1 MSEGYQ
7 PQTPQSGTGTPGQA
21 TSAPQPAQPAPG
33 HPAPQPQSA
42 PAPTPQPTPQPA
54 PGQPTS
60 QPQPAPAPQIPVIE
74 SASATTSPDNHSGP
88 GAYVILAIGLALIIA
103 SSLVLANTFGEVLS
117 EVADIVAE
125 EYPDEEWDFDDL
137 DRHFDDDTHG
147 TDADLTTDNIFET
160 RISCAD
166 ESVNSYVYA
175 SDYNGSQQA
184 VSEFVSALTKADGD
198 STNLL
203 STHLR
208 AAMGATDA
216 TTRTEELDAAA
227 QVVADAQTSIQAI
240 ELPGT
245 DRVSGLKADSVIDAL
260 GDAKEDCAERW
271 SAIAKLVDIL
281 RSPDGHTTD
290 ELAELDEEASNI
302 VDIAI
307 RLTTALTDSASYK

>member
-7 PQTPQSGTGTPGQA
+7 PQTPQGGNGAPGQP
-21 TSAPQPAQPAPG
+21 T
-33 HPAPQPQSA
+33 PAPQPQ
-42 PAPTPQPTPQPA
+42 PAPVPTPQPTPHPQSAAQPQPQPTPQPA
-54 PGQPTS
+54 P
-60 QPQPAPAPQIPVIE
+60 APQVPVIE

-88 GAYVILAIGLALIIA
+88 GAYVILVIGLVLIIA

-125 EYPDEEWDFDDL
+125 EYPDEEWDFDEL
-137 DRHFDDDTHG
+137 DHFFDDDTRS

-160 RISCAD
+160 RIGCAD

-175 SDYNGSQQA
+175 SDYDGSQQA

-203 STHLR
+203 SMHLR

-216 TTRTEELDAAA
+216 ATRTEELDAAA
-227 QVVADAQTSIQAI
+227 QVVADAQASIQAI

-245 DRVSGLKADSVIDAL
+245 DRVSGVKADSIIDVL

-271 SAIAKLVDIL
+271 SAIANLVDIL
-281 RSPDGHTTD
+281 RSPDGHTAD
-290 ELAELDEEASNI
+290 ELAELDEKASNI

>member
-7 PQTPQSGTGTPGQA
+7 PQTPQGGNGAPGQ
-21 TSAPQPAQPAPG
+21 PA
-33 HPAPQPQSA
+33 PAPQPQ
-42 PAPTPQPTPQPA
+42 PAAQPQPTPQPA
-54 PGQPTS
+54 P
-60 QPQPAPAPQIPVIE
+60 APQVPVIE

-88 GAYVILAIGLALIIA
+88 GVYVILAIGLALIVTA
-103 SSLVLANTFGEVLS
+103 SLVLANTFGEVLS

-125 EYPDEEWDFDDL
+125 EYPDEEWDFDEL
-137 DRHFDDDTHG
+137 DHYFDDDTRS
-147 TDADLTTDNIFET
+147 TDDDLTADNIFET
-160 RISCAD
+160 RIGCAD

-175 SDYNGSQQA
+175 SDYDGSQQA
-184 VSEFVSALTKADGD
+184 VSEFVSALAKADGD

-203 STHLR
+203 SMHLR
-208 AAMGATDA
+208 AAMGTTDA
-216 TTRTEELDAAA
+216 TTRTEELDTAA
-227 QVVADAQTSIQAI
+227 QVVADAQASIQAI
-240 ELPGT
+240 GLPGT
-245 DRVSGLKADSVIDAL
+245 DRVSGVKADSIIDAL

-307 RLTTALTDSASYK
+307 RLTSALTDSASYK

>member
-7 PQTPQSGTGTPGQA
+7 PQTPQGGNGAPGQPA
-21 TSAPQPAQPAPG
+21 PAPQPAQPT
-33 HPAPQPQSA
+33 
-42 PAPTPQPTPQPA
+42 PTPQPTPQP
-54 PGQPTS
+54 QPV
-60 QPQPAPAPQIPVIE
+60 PAPQVPVIE

-88 GAYVILAIGLALIIA
+88 GVYVILAIGLALIIA
-103 SSLVLANTFGEVLS
+103 ASLVLANTFGEVLS

-125 EYPDEEWDFDDL
+125 EYPDEEWDFDEL
-137 DRHFDDDTHG
+137 DHYFDDDTRS
-147 TDADLTTDNIFET
+147 TDDDLTTDNIFET
-160 RISCAD
+160 RIGCAD

-175 SDYNGSQQA
+175 SDYDGSQQA
-184 VSEFVSALTKADGD
+184 VSEFVSALAKADGD

-203 STHLR
+203 SMHLR
-208 AAMGATDA
+208 AAMGTTDA

-227 QVVADAQTSIQAI
+227 QVVADAQASIQAI
-240 ELPGT
+240 EVPGT
-245 DRVSGLKADSVIDAL
+245 DRVSGVKADSVIDAL
-260 GDAKEDCAERW
+260 GDAKEDCVERW

-307 RLTTALTDSASYK
+307 RLTSALTDSSSYK

>member
-7 PQTPQSGTGTPGQA
+7 PQTPQGGNGAPGQPA
-21 TSAPQPAQPAPG
+21 PAPQPAQP
-33 HPAPQPQSA
+33 
-42 PAPTPQPTPQPA
+42 TPTPQPA
-54 PGQPTS
+54 P
-60 QPQPAPAPQIPVIE
+60 QPQPAPTPQVPVIE

-88 GAYVILAIGLALIIA
+88 GVYVILAIGLALIIA

-125 EYPDEEWDFDDL
+125 EYPDEEWDFDEL
-137 DRHFDDDTHG
+137 DHYFDDDTHS
-147 TDADLTTDNIFET
+147 TDVDLTADNIFET
-160 RISCAD
+160 RIGCAD

-175 SDYNGSQQA
+175 SDYDGSQQI

-203 STHLR
+203 SMHLR

-227 QVVADAQTSIQAI
+227 QVAADAQASIQAI
-240 ELPGT
+240 EVPGT
-245 DRVSGLKADSVIDAL
+245 DRVSGLKADSVVDAL

>member
-7 PQTPQSGTGTPGQA
+7 PQTPQGGTGAPGQPTA
-21 TSAPQPAQPAPG
+21 APQPAQPAPG
-33 HPAPQPQSA
+33 QPTPA
-42 PAPTPQPTPQPA
+42 PAPTPQPTPQP
-54 PGQPTS
+54 QPST
-60 QPQPAPAPQIPVIE
+60 APQVPVIE

-88 GAYVILAIGLALIIA
+88 GVYVILAIGLALIIA

-125 EYPDEEWDFDDL
+125 EYPDEEWDFDEL
-137 DRHFDDDTHG
+137 DHYFDDDTRS
-147 TDADLTTDNIFET
+147 TDADLTADNVFET
-160 RISCAD
+160 RIGCAD

-175 SDYNGSQQA
+175 SDYDGSQQA
-184 VSEFVSALTKADGD
+184 VSEFVSALAKADGD

-203 STHLR
+203 SMHLR
-208 AAMGATDA
+208 AAMGTTDA

-227 QVVADAQTSIQAI
+227 QVAADAQASIQAI
-240 ELPGT
+240 EVPGT
-245 DRVSGLKADSVIDAL
+245 DRVSGVKADSVIDAL
-260 GDAKEDCAERW
+260 GDAKEDCVERW

-290 ELAELDEEASNI
+290 ELAELDEEASDI

>member
-7 PQTPQSGTGTPGQA
+7 PQTPQGGNGAPGQP
-21 TSAPQPAQPAPG
+21 APQPAPQSQPAP
-33 HPAPQPQSA
+33 
-42 PAPTPQPTPQPA
+42 TPTPQPA
-54 PGQPTS
+54 PQ
-60 QPQPAPAPQIPVIE
+60 APIIE

-88 GAYVILAIGLALIIA
+88 GVYVVLAIGLALIIA
-103 SSLVLANTFGEVLS
+103 SSLVLANTFGEVLT

-125 EYPDEEWDFDDL
+125 EYPDEEWDFDEL
-137 DRHFDDDTHG
+137 DHYFDDDTHS
-147 TDADLTTDNIFET
+147 TDVDLTPDNIFDT
-160 RISCAD
+160 RIACAD

-175 SDYNGSQQA
+175 SDYDGSQQA
-184 VSEFVSALTKADGD
+184 VSEFVFALTKTDGD
-198 STNLL
+198 NTNLL
-203 STHLR
+203 SMHLR
-208 AAMGATDA
+208 AATSATDA
-216 TTRTEELDAAA
+216 ATRAEELDAAA
-227 QVVADAQTSIQAI
+227 QVVVNAQTSIQAI
-240 ELPGT
+240 EVPGT

>member
-7 PQTPQSGTGTPGQA
+7 PQTPQGGTGAPGQPTA
-21 TSAPQPAQPAPG
+21 APQPAQPAPG
-33 HPAPQPQSA
+33 QPTPA
-42 PAPTPQPTPQPA
+42 PAPTPQPTPQP
-54 PGQPTS
+54 QPST
-60 QPQPAPAPQIPVIE
+60 APQVPVIE

-88 GAYVILAIGLALIIA
+88 DAYVILAIGLTLIVTA
-103 SSLVLANTFGEVLS
+103 SLVLANTFGEVLS

-137 DRHFDDDTHG
+137 DHYFDDDTRS
-147 TDADLTTDNIFET
+147 TDDDLTADNIFET
-160 RISCAD
+160 RIGCAD

-175 SDYNGSQQA
+175 SDYDGSQQA
-184 VSEFVSALTKADGD
+184 VSEFVSALAKADGD

-203 STHLR
+203 SMHLR

-216 TTRTEELDAAA
+216 ATRAEELDAAA
-227 QVVADAQTSIQAI
+227 QVVADAQASIQAI
-240 ELPGT
+240 ELLGT
-245 DRVSGLKADSVIDAL
+245 DRVSGVKADSIIDAL

-271 SAIAKLVDIL
+271 GAIAKLVDIL
-281 RSPDGHTTD
+281 KSPDGHTAD

>member
-7 PQTPQSGTGTPGQA
+7 PQTPQGGNGAPGQPA
-21 TSAPQPAQPAPG
+21 PAPQSTPAPQPAQPT
-33 HPAPQPQSA
+33 
-42 PAPTPQPTPQPA
+42 PTPQPTPQP
-54 PGQPTS
+54 
-60 QPQPAPAPQIPVIE
+60 QPAPAPQVPVIE

-88 GAYVILAIGLALIIA
+88 GVYVILAIGLALIVAA
-103 SSLVLANTFGEVLS
+103 SFVLANTFGEVLS

-125 EYPDEEWDFDDL
+125 EYPDEEWDFDEL
-137 DRHFDDDTHG
+137 DHYFDDDTRS
-147 TDADLTTDNIFET
+147 TDADLTADNVFET
-160 RISCAD
+160 RIGCAD

-175 SDYNGSQQA
+175 SDYDGSQQA
-184 VSEFVSALTKADGD
+184 VSEFVSALAKADGD

-203 STHLR
+203 SMHLR

-216 TTRTEELDAAA
+216 ATRAEELDAAA
-227 QVVADAQTSIQAI
+227 QVVADAQASIQAI
-240 ELPGT
+240 EVPGT
-245 DRVSGLKADSVIDAL
+245 DRVSGVKADSIIDAL

-271 SAIAKLVDIL
+271 GAIAKLVDIL

-307 RLTTALTDSASYK
+307 RLTTALTDSTSYK

>member
-7 PQTPQSGTGTPGQA
+7 PQTPQGGTGAPGHPTPGPQP
-21 TSAPQPAQPAPG
+21 TPAPQPAQPT
-33 HPAPQPQSA
+33 
-42 PAPTPQPTPQPA
+42 PTPQPTPQP
-54 PGQPTS
+54 QPS
-60 QPQPAPAPQIPVIE
+60 PAPQVPVIE

-88 GAYVILAIGLALIIA
+88 GVYVILAIGLALIIA

-137 DRHFDDDTHG
+137 DHYFDDDTRS
-147 TDADLTTDNIFET
+147 TNVDLTADNIFET
-160 RISCAD
+160 RIGCAD

-175 SDYNGSQQA
+175 SDYDGSQQA

-203 STHLR
+203 SMHLR

-216 TTRTEELDAAA
+216 ATRTEELDAAA

-240 ELPGT
+240 EVPGT
-245 DRVSGLKADSVIDAL
+245 DRVSGVKADSVIDAL
-260 GDAKEDCAERW
+260 GDAKEDCIERW

-290 ELAELDEEASNI
+290 ELAELDEEASDI

>member
-7 PQTPQSGTGTPGQA
+7 PQTPQGGNGAPGQP
-21 TSAPQPAQPAPG
+21 T
-33 HPAPQPQSA
+33 PAPQPQPA
-42 PAPTPQPTPQPA
+42 PVPTPQPTPHPQSAAQPQ
-54 PGQPTS
+54 PQPT
-60 QPQPAPAPQIPVIE
+60 PRPAPAPQVPVIE

-137 DRHFDDDTHG
+137 DHYFDDTHS
-147 TDADLTTDNIFET
+147 TDADLTADNIFET
-160 RISCAD
+160 RIGCAD

-175 SDYNGSQQA
+175 SDYDGSQQA

-203 STHLR
+203 SMHLR

-216 TTRTEELDAAA
+216 ATRTEELDAAA
-227 QVVADAQTSIQAI
+227 QVVADAQASIQAI
-240 ELPGT
+240 EVPST
-245 DRVSGLKADSVIDAL
+245 DRVCGVKAGSIIDAL
-260 GDAKEDCAERW
+260 GDAKEDCTERW

-281 RSPDGHTTD
+281 RSPDGHTAD

>member
-7 PQTPQSGTGTPGQA
+7 PQTPQGGNGAPGQPA
-21 TSAPQPAQPAPG
+21 SGQPAPAPQPAQPASGQPA
-33 HPAPQPQSA
+33 PAPQPAQ
-42 PAPTPQPTPQPA
+42 PTPTPQPTPQP
-54 PGQPTS
+54 QPVL
-60 QPQPAPAPQIPVIE
+60 APQVPVIE

-88 GAYVILAIGLALIIA
+88 GVYVILAIGLALIVTA
-103 SSLVLANTFGEVLS
+103 SLVLANTFGEVLS

-125 EYPDEEWDFDDL
+125 EYPDEEWDFDEL
-137 DRHFDDDTHG
+137 DHYFDDDTRS
-147 TDADLTTDNIFET
+147 TDADLTADNVFET
-160 RISCAD
+160 RIGCAD

-175 SDYNGSQQA
+175 SDYDGSQQA
-184 VSEFVSALTKADGD
+184 VSEFVSALAKADGD

-203 STHLR
+203 SMHLR

-216 TTRTEELDAAA
+216 ATRTEELDAAA
-227 QVVADAQTSIQAI
+227 QVVADAQASIQAI

-245 DRVSGLKADSVIDAL
+245 DRVSGVKADSIIDAL

-271 SAIAKLVDIL
+271 GAIAKLVDIL

-290 ELAELDEEASNI
+290 ELTELDEEASNI

-307 RLTTALTDSASYK
+307 RLTSALTDSSSYK

>member
-7 PQTPQSGTGTPGQA
+7 PQTPQGGNGTPGQ
-21 TSAPQPAQPAPG
+21 
-33 HPAPQPQSA
+33 
-42 PAPTPQPTPQPA
+42 PTP
-54 PGQPTS
+54 
-60 QPQPAPAPQIPVIE
+60 QPQPAPAPQPQPAAQPQPQPTPQPQPQPAPAPQVPVIE

-125 EYPDEEWDFDDL
+125 EYPDEEWDL
-137 DRHFDDDTHG
+137 DELDHYFDDDTHS
-147 TDADLTTDNIFET
+147 TDADLTADNIFET
-160 RISCAD
+160 RIDCAD

-175 SDYNGSQQA
+175 SDYDGSQQA
-184 VSEFVSALTKADGD
+184 VSEFVFALTKADGD

-203 STHLR
+203 SMHLR

-216 TTRTEELDAAA
+216 ATRTEELDAAA
-227 QVVADAQTSIQAI
+227 QVVTDAQASIQAI
-240 ELPGT
+240 EVPGT
-245 DRVSGLKADSVIDAL
+245 DRVSGVKADSVIDAL
-260 GDAKEDCAERW
+260 GDAKEDCVERW

-281 RSPDGHTTD
+281 KSPDGHTTD

>member
-7 PQTPQSGTGTPGQA
+7 PQTPQGGNGAPGQP
-21 TSAPQPAQPAPG
+21 TPQPQPAA
-33 HPAPQPQSA
+33 QPQ
-42 PAPTPQPTPQPA
+42 PQPTPQP
-54 PGQPTS
+54 
-60 QPQPAPAPQIPVIE
+60 QPQPAPAPQVPVIE

-88 GAYVILAIGLALIIA
+88 GAYVILAIGLVLIIA
-103 SSLVLANTFGEVLS
+103 SSLVLANTFGEVLY

-125 EYPDEEWDFDDL
+125 EYPDEEWDFDEL
-137 DRHFDDDTHG
+137 DHYFDDDTRS

-160 RISCAD
+160 RIGCAD

-175 SDYNGSQQA
+175 SDYDGSQQA
-184 VSEFVSALTKADGD
+184 VSEFVFALTKADGD

-203 STHLR
+203 SMHLR
-208 AAMGATDA
+208 AATGATDA
-216 TTRTEELDAAA
+216 ATRTEELDAAA
-227 QVVADAQTSIQAI
+227 QVVADAQASIQAI

-245 DRVSGLKADSVIDAL
+245 DRVSGVKADSIIDAL

-271 SAIAKLVDIL
+271 SAIANLVDIL

>member
-7 PQTPQSGTGTPGQA
+7 PQTPQGGNGAPGQ
-21 TSAPQPAQPAPG
+21 
-33 HPAPQPQSA
+33 
-42 PAPTPQPTPQPA
+42 PAPTPQPTPAPQPA
-54 PGQPTS
+54 QPTPTPQPTP
-60 QPQPAPAPQIPVIE
+60 QPQPAPAPQVPVIE

-88 GAYVILAIGLALIIA
+88 GAYIILAIGLALIIA

-125 EYPDEEWDFDDL
+125 EYPDEEWDFDEL
-137 DRHFDDDTHG
+137 DHYFDDDTHS
-147 TDADLTTDNIFET
+147 TDADLTADNIFET
-160 RISCAD
+160 RIGCAD

-175 SDYNGSQQA
+175 SDYDGSQQA

-203 STHLR
+203 SMHLR

-227 QVVADAQTSIQAI
+227 QVVADAQASIQAI

-245 DRVSGLKADSVIDAL
+245 DRVSGVKADSIIDAL

-290 ELAELDEEASNI
+290 ELAELDEEASDI

-307 RLTTALTDSASYK
+307 HLTTALTDSASYK

>member
-7 PQTPQSGTGTPGQA
+7 PQTPQGGNGTPGQ
-21 TSAPQPAQPAPG
+21 
-33 HPAPQPQSA
+33 PAPQPQ
-42 PAPTPQPTPQPA
+42 PAPTPSQQQPTP
-54 PGQPTS
+54 
-60 QPQPAPAPQIPVIE
+60 APQAPIIE

-88 GAYVILAIGLALIIA
+88 GAYVIVAICLAIIIA
-103 SSLVLANTFGEVLS
+103 LSLALANTLGEVLS
-117 EVADIVAE
+117 EVADMVAE
-125 EYPDEEWDFDDL
+125 EYPDEEWDFDEL
-137 DRHFDDDTHG
+137 DHYFDDDTHS
-147 TDADLTTDNIFET
+147 TDVDLTADNIFDT
-160 RISCAD
+160 RIACAD

-175 SDYNGSQQA
+175 SDYDGSQQA
-184 VSEFVSALTKADGD
+184 VSEFVFALTKADGD

-203 STHLR
+203 SMHLR
-208 AAMGATDA
+208 AATGATDA
-216 TTRTEELDAAA
+216 ATRAEELDAAA

-240 ELPGT
+240 EPPGA

>member
-7 PQTPQSGTGTPGQA
+7 PQTPQGGTGAPGQP
-21 TSAPQPAQPAPG
+21 T
-33 HPAPQPQSA
+33 PAPQPQ
-42 PAPTPQPTPQPA
+42 PQPQPTQPTPTPQPTPQP
-54 PGQPTS
+54 
-60 QPQPAPAPQIPVIE
+60 QPASAPQAPVIE

-88 GAYVILAIGLALIIA
+88 GVYVILAIGLALIIA
-103 SSLVLANTFGEVLS
+103 LSLVLANTFGEVLS

-125 EYPDEEWDFDDL
+125 EYPDEEWDFDEL
-137 DRHFDDDTHG
+137 DHCFDDDTHS
-147 TDADLTTDNIFET
+147 TDADLTADNIFET
-160 RISCAD
+160 RIGCAD

-175 SDYNGSQQA
+175 SDYDGSQQA

-203 STHLR
+203 SMHLR

-216 TTRTEELDAAA
+216 ATRTEELDAAA

-260 GDAKEDCAERW
+260 EDAKEDCVERW

-290 ELAELDEEASNI
+290 ELAELDEEASNV

>member
-7 PQTPQSGTGTPGQA
+7 PQTPQGGTGAPSQPTPEPQ
-21 TSAPQPAQPAPG
+21 PQPAQPT
-33 HPAPQPQSA
+33 
-42 PAPTPQPTPQPA
+42 PTPQPTPQP
-54 PGQPTS
+54 
-60 QPQPAPAPQIPVIE
+60 QPAPAPQVPVIE

-88 GAYVILAIGLALIIA
+88 GAYVILAIGLALIVA
-103 SSLVLANTFGEVLS
+103 ASLVLANTFGEVLS

-137 DRHFDDDTHG
+137 DHYFDDDTRS
-147 TDADLTTDNIFET
+147 TDADLTADNIFET
-160 RISCAD
+160 RIGCAD

-175 SDYNGSQQA
+175 SDYDGSQQA

-203 STHLR
+203 SMHLR
-208 AAMGATDA
+208 AAIGATDA
-216 TTRTEELDAAA
+216 ATRTEELDAAA
-227 QVVADAQTSIQAI
+227 QVVADAQASIQAI
-240 ELPGT
+240 EVPGT
-245 DRVSGLKADSVIDAL
+245 DRVSGVKADSVIDAL
-260 GDAKEDCAERW
+260 GDAKEDCVERW

-281 RSPDGHTTD
+281 RSPNGHTTD

>member
-7 PQTPQSGTGTPGQA
+7 PQTPQGGTGAPGQP
-21 TSAPQPAQPAPG
+21 TPQP
-33 HPAPQPQSA
+33 A

-54 PGQPTS
+54 PAAQP
-60 QPQPAPAPQIPVIE
+60 QPQPAQPAPGQPTPAPQPSSAPQVPVIE

-88 GAYVILAIGLALIIA
+88 GAYIILAIGLALIIA

-125 EYPDEEWDFDDL
+125 EYPDEEWDFDEL
-137 DRHFDDDTHG
+137 DHYFDDDTHS
-147 TDADLTTDNIFET
+147 TDADLTADNIFET
-160 RISCAD
+160 RIGCAD

-175 SDYNGSQQA
+175 SDYDGSQQA

-203 STHLR
+203 SMHLR

-216 TTRTEELDAAA
+216 ATRTEELDAAA
-227 QVVADAQTSIQAI
+227 QVVADAQASIQAI
-240 ELPGT
+240 EVPGT
-245 DRVSGLKADSVIDAL
+245 DRVSGVKADSIIDAL

-271 SAIAKLVDIL
+271 SDIAKLVDIL

-307 RLTTALTDSASYK
+307 RLTSALTDSASYK

>member
-7 PQTPQSGTGTPGQA
+7 PQTPQGGTGASGQ
-21 TSAPQPAQPAPG
+21 PI
-33 HPAPQPQSA
+33 PAPQTQPA
-42 PAPTPQPTPQPA
+42 PAPTPQPM
-54 PGQPTS
+54 
-60 QPQPAPAPQIPVIE
+60 PQPAPAPQVPVIE

-88 GAYVILAIGLALIIA
+88 GAYVILAIGLALIVA
-103 SSLVLANTFGEVLS
+103 SSLVLVNTFGEVLS
-117 EVADIVAE
+117 EVADILAE
-125 EYPDEEWDFDDL
+125 EHPDEEWDFDDL
-137 DRHFDDDTHG
+137 NHHFDDNTHG
-147 TDADLTTDNIFET
+147 TDANLTTDNIFET
-160 RISCAD
+160 RIGCAD

-175 SDYNGSQQA
+175 SDYDGSQQA

-208 AAMGATDA
+208 AAMGATDT

-227 QVVADAQTSIQAI
+227 QVVADAQASIQAV
-240 ELPGT
+240 ELPGA
-245 DRVSGLKADSVIDAL
+245 DRVSGVKADSVIDAL
-260 GDAKEDCAERW
+260 GDAKQDCVKRW
-271 SAIAKLVDIL
+271 STIAKLVGIL

>member
-7 PQTPQSGTGTPGQA
+7 PQTPQGGNGTPGQ
-21 TSAPQPAQPAPG
+21 
-33 HPAPQPQSA
+33 PAPQPVPQ
-42 PAPTPQPTPQPA
+42 PQPTPQPQPAAQSQPA
-54 PGQPTS
+54 P
-60 QPQPAPAPQIPVIE
+60 QPQPAPAPTPQVPVIE

-137 DRHFDDDTHG
+137 DHYFDDDTRS
-147 TDADLTTDNIFET
+147 TDADLTADNIFET
-160 RISCAD
+160 RIGCAD

-175 SDYNGSQQA
+175 SDYDGSQQA
-184 VSEFVSALTKADGD
+184 VSEFVFALTKADGD
-198 STNLL
+198 STNLF
-203 STHLR
+203 SMHLR
-208 AAMGATDA
+208 AATGATDA
-216 TTRTEELDAAA
+216 ATRTEELDAAA
-227 QVVADAQTSIQAI
+227 QVVADAQASIQAI
-240 ELPGT
+240 ELPGA
-245 DRVSGLKADSVIDAL
+245 DRVSGVKADSIIDAL

-271 SAIAKLVDIL
+271 GAIAQLVDIL
-281 RSPDGHTTD
+281 RSPDGHTRD

>member
-7 PQTPQSGTGTPGQA
+7 PQTPQGGNGAPGQPA
-21 TSAPQPAQPAPG
+21 SGQPAPAPQPAQPT
-33 HPAPQPQSA
+33 
-42 PAPTPQPTPQPA
+42 PTPQPTPQP
-54 PGQPTS
+54 QPVL
-60 QPQPAPAPQIPVIE
+60 APQVPVIE

-88 GAYVILAIGLALIIA
+88 GVYVILAIGLALIVTA
-103 SSLVLANTFGEVLS
+103 SLVLANTFGEVLS

-125 EYPDEEWDFDDL
+125 EYPDEEWDFDEL
-137 DRHFDDDTHG
+137 DHYFDDDTRS
-147 TDADLTTDNIFET
+147 TDADLTADNVFET
-160 RISCAD
+160 RIGCAD

-175 SDYNGSQQA
+175 SDYDGSQQA
-184 VSEFVSALTKADGD
+184 VSEFVSALAKADGD

-203 STHLR
+203 SMHLR

-216 TTRTEELDAAA
+216 ATRTEELDAAA
-227 QVVADAQTSIQAI
+227 QVVADAQASIQAI

-245 DRVSGLKADSVIDAL
+245 DRVSGVKADSIIDAL

-271 SAIAKLVDIL
+271 GAIAKLVDIL

-290 ELAELDEEASNI
+290 ELTELDEEASNI

-307 RLTTALTDSASYK
+307 RLTSALTDSSSYK

>member
-7 PQTPQSGTGTPGQA
+7 PQTPQGGTGAPGQP
-21 TSAPQPAQPAPG
+21 T
-33 HPAPQPQSA
+33 PAPQPQ
-42 PAPTPQPTPQPA
+42 PTRPTPTPQPTPQP
-54 PGQPTS
+54 
-60 QPQPAPAPQIPVIE
+60 QPASAPQAPVIE

-88 GAYVILAIGLALIIA
+88 GVYVILAIGLALIIA
-103 SSLVLANTFGEVLS
+103 LSLVLANTFGEVLS

-125 EYPDEEWDFDDL
+125 EYPDEERDFDEL
-137 DRHFDDDTHG
+137 DHYFDDDTHS
-147 TDADLTTDNIFET
+147 TDADLTADNIFET
-160 RISCAD
+160 RIGCAD

-175 SDYNGSQQA
+175 SDYDGSQQA

-203 STHLR
+203 SMHLR

-216 TTRTEELDAAA
+216 ATRTEELDAAA
-227 QVVADAQTSIQAI
+227 QAVADAQASIQAI
-240 ELPGT
+240 EVPGT
-245 DRVSGLKADSVIDAL
+245 DRVSGVKADSVIDAL
-260 GDAKEDCAERW
+260 GDAKEDCVERW

>member
-7 PQTPQSGTGTPGQA
+7 PQTPQGGNGAPGQ
-21 TSAPQPAQPAPG
+21 PA
-33 HPAPQPQSA
+33 PAPQPQ
-42 PAPTPQPTPQPA
+42 PAAQPQPTPQP
-54 PGQPTS
+54 
-60 QPQPAPAPQIPVIE
+60 QPASAPQVPVIE

-88 GAYVILAIGLALIIA
+88 GVYVILAIGLALIVAA
-103 SSLVLANTFGEVLS
+103 SFVLANMFGEVLS

-125 EYPDEEWDFDDL
+125 EYPDEEWDFDEL
-137 DRHFDDDTHG
+137 DHYFDDDTRS
-147 TDADLTTDNIFET
+147 TNDDLTTDNIFET
-160 RISCAD
+160 RIGCAD

-175 SDYNGSQQA
+175 SDYDGSQQA
-184 VSEFVSALTKADGD
+184 VSEFVSALAKADGD

-203 STHLR
+203 SMHLR

-216 TTRTEELDAAA
+216 ATRTEELDAAA
-227 QVVADAQTSIQAI
+227 QVVADAQASIQAI

-245 DRVSGLKADSVIDAL
+245 DRVSGVKADSIIDAL

>member
-7 PQTPQSGTGTPGQA
+7 PQTPQGGNGAPGQP
-21 TSAPQPAQPAPG
+21 TPQPQPAAQ
-33 HPAPQPQSA
+33 
-42 PAPTPQPTPQPA
+42 PQPTPQP
-54 PGQPTS
+54 QPH
-60 QPQPAPAPQIPVIE
+60 PALAPQVPVIE

-137 DRHFDDDTHG
+137 DHYFDDDTHS
-147 TDADLTTDNIFET
+147 TDADPTAANTFQT
-160 RISCAD
+160 PHACAD

-175 SDYNGSQQA
+175 SDYDGSQQA

-203 STHLR
+203 SMHLR

-227 QVVADAQTSIQAI
+227 QVVANAQTSIQAI

-245 DRVSGLKADSVIDAL
+245 DRVSGVKADSIIDVL

-271 SAIAKLVDIL
+271 SAIANLVDIL
-281 RSPDGHTTD
+281 RSPDGHTAD
-290 ELAELDEEASNI
+290 ELAELDEKASNI

>member
-7 PQTPQSGTGTPGQA
+7 PQTPQGGTGAPSQPTPEPQ
-21 TSAPQPAQPAPG
+21 PQPAQPT
-33 HPAPQPQSA
+33 
-42 PAPTPQPTPQPA
+42 PTPQPTPQP
-54 PGQPTS
+54 
-60 QPQPAPAPQIPVIE
+60 QPAPAPQVPVIE

-88 GAYVILAIGLALIIA
+88 GAYVILAIGLALIVA
-103 SSLVLANTFGEVLS
+103 ASLVLANTFGEVLS

-137 DRHFDDDTHG
+137 DHYFDDDTRS
-147 TDADLTTDNIFET
+147 TDADLTADNIFET
-160 RISCAD
+160 RIGCAD

-175 SDYNGSQQA
+175 SDYDGSQQA

-203 STHLR
+203 SMHLR
-208 AAMGATDA
+208 AAIGATDA
-216 TTRTEELDAAA
+216 ATRTEELDAAA
-227 QVVADAQTSIQAI
+227 QVVADAQASIQAI
-240 ELPGT
+240 EVPGT
-245 DRVSGLKADSVIDAL
+245 DRVSGVKADSVIDAL
-260 GDAKEDCAERW
+260 GDAKEDCVERW

-281 RSPDGHTTD
+281 RSPNGHTTD

-307 RLTTALTDSASYK
+307 RLTSALTDSASYK

>member
-7 PQTPQSGTGTPGQA
+7 PQTPQGGTGAPGQP
-21 TSAPQPAQPAPG
+21 T
-33 HPAPQPQSA
+33 PAPQPQ
-42 PAPTPQPTPQPA
+42 PQPQPTQPTPTPQPTPQP
-54 PGQPTS
+54 
-60 QPQPAPAPQIPVIE
+60 QPASAPQAPVIE

-88 GAYVILAIGLALIIA
+88 GAYIILAIGLALIIA

-125 EYPDEEWDFDDL
+125 EYPDEEWDFDEL
-137 DRHFDDDTHG
+137 DHYFDDDTRS
-147 TDADLTTDNIFET
+147 TDVDLTTDNIFET
-160 RISCAD
+160 RIGCAD

-175 SDYNGSQQA
+175 SDYDGSQQA

-203 STHLR
+203 SMHLR

-216 TTRTEELDAAA
+216 ATRTEELDTAA
-227 QVVADAQTSIQAI
+227 QVVADAQASIQAI

-245 DRVSGLKADSVIDAL
+245 DRVSGVKADSVIDAL
-260 GDAKEDCAERW
+260 GDAKEDCTERW

-307 RLTTALTDSASYK
+307 RLTSALTDSASYK

>member
-7 PQTPQSGTGTPGQA
+7 PQTPQGGTGAPGQP
-21 TSAPQPAQPAPG
+21 T
-33 HPAPQPQSA
+33 PAPQPQ
-42 PAPTPQPTPQPA
+42 PQPQPTQPTPTPQPTPQP
-54 PGQPTS
+54 
-60 QPQPAPAPQIPVIE
+60 QPASAPQAPVIE

-88 GAYVILAIGLALIIA
+88 GVYVILAIGLALIIA
-103 SSLVLANTFGEVLS
+103 LSLVLANTFGEVLS

-125 EYPDEEWDFDDL
+125 EYPDEEWDFDEL
-137 DRHFDDDTHG
+137 DHYFDDDTHS
-147 TDADLTTDNIFET
+147 TDADLTADNIFET
-160 RISCAD
+160 RIGCAD

-175 SDYNGSQQA
+175 SDYDGSQQA

-203 STHLR
+203 SMHLR

-216 TTRTEELDAAA
+216 ATRTEELDAAA
-227 QVVADAQTSIQAI
+227 QAVADAQASIQAI
-240 ELPGT
+240 EVPGT
-245 DRVSGLKADSVIDAL
+245 DRVSGVKADSVIDAL
-260 GDAKEDCAERW
+260 GDAKEDCVERW

>member
-7 PQTPQSGTGTPGQA
+7 PQTPQGGNGAPGQPA
-21 TSAPQPAQPAPG
+21 PTPQPAQPAPG
-33 HPAPQPQSA
+33 QPT
-42 PAPTPQPTPQPA
+42 PTPQPTPQP
-54 PGQPTS
+54 
-60 QPQPAPAPQIPVIE
+60 QPAPAPQAPVIE

-88 GAYVILAIGLALIIA
+88 GVYVILAIGLALIIA
-103 SSLVLANTFGEVLS
+103 ASLVLANTFGEVLS

-125 EYPDEEWDFDDL
+125 EYPDEEWDFDEL
-137 DRHFDDDTHG
+137 DHYFDDDTRS
-147 TDADLTTDNIFET
+147 TDDDLTTDNIFET
-160 RISCAD
+160 RIGCAD

-175 SDYNGSQQA
+175 SDYDGSQQA
-184 VSEFVSALTKADGD
+184 VSEFVSALAKADGD

-203 STHLR
+203 SMHLR
-208 AAMGATDA
+208 AAMGTTDA

-227 QVVADAQTSIQAI
+227 QVVADAQASIQAI
-240 ELPGT
+240 EVPGT
-245 DRVSGLKADSVIDAL
+245 DRVSGVKADSVIDAL
-260 GDAKEDCAERW
+260 GDAKEDCVERW

-307 RLTTALTDSASYK
+307 RLTSALTDSSSYK

>member
-7 PQTPQSGTGTPGQA
+7 PQTPQGGTGAPGQP
-21 TSAPQPAQPAPG
+21 TP
-33 HPAPQPQSA
+33 A
-42 PAPTPQPTPQPA
+42 PAPTPQPTPQP
-54 PGQPTS
+54 QPST
-60 QPQPAPAPQIPVIE
+60 APQVPVIE

-88 GAYVILAIGLALIIA
+88 GVYVILAIGLALIIA

-125 EYPDEEWDFDDL
+125 EYPDEEWDFDEL
-137 DRHFDDDTHG
+137 DHYFDDDTRSTDDDARS
-147 TDADLTTDNIFET
+147 TDADLTADNVFET
-160 RISCAD
+160 RIGCAD

-175 SDYNGSQQA
+175 SDYDGSQQA
-184 VSEFVSALTKADGD
+184 VSEFVSALAKADGD

-203 STHLR
+203 SMHLR
-208 AAMGATDA
+208 AAMGTTDA

-227 QVVADAQTSIQAI
+227 QVAADAQASIQAI
-240 ELPGT
+240 EVPGT
-245 DRVSGLKADSVIDAL
+245 DRVSGVKADSVIDAL
-260 GDAKEDCAERW
+260 GDAKEDCVERW

-290 ELAELDEEASNI
+290 ELAELDEEASDI

>member
-21 TSAPQPAQPAPG
+21 TSAPQPTQP
-33 HPAPQPQSA
+33 A
-42 PAPTPQPTPQPA
+42 PAPTPQPTPQP
-54 PGQPTS
+54 
-60 QPQPAPAPQIPVIE
+60 QPAPAPQVPVIE

-88 GAYVILAIGLALIIA
+88 GAYVILVIGLALIVA
-103 SSLVLANTFGEVLS
+103 SSLVLANTFGEILT
-117 EVADIVAE
+117 EVADIIAE

-137 DRHFDDDTHG
+137 DRYFDDDPHG
-147 TDADLTTDNIFET
+147 TDADLTADNIFET

-166 ESVNSYVYA
+166 ESVDSYVYA

-184 VSEFVSALTKADGD
+184 VSESVSALAKADGD
-198 STNLL
+198 STSLL

-227 QVVADAQTSIQAI
+227 QVVADAQASIRAI

-260 GDAKEDCAERW
+260 RDAKEDCAERW
-271 SAIAKLVDIL
+271 SAIAKLVGIL

>member
-7 PQTPQSGTGTPGQA
+7 PQTPQGGTGAPGQP
-21 TSAPQPAQPAPG
+21 T
-33 HPAPQPQSA
+33 PAPQPQ
-42 PAPTPQPTPQPA
+42 PQPQPTQPTPTPQPTPQP
-54 PGQPTS
+54 
-60 QPQPAPAPQIPVIE
+60 QPASAPQAPVIE

-88 GAYVILAIGLALIIA
+88 GVYVILAIGLALIIA
-103 SSLVLANTFGEVLS
+103 LSLVLANTFGEVLS

-125 EYPDEEWDFDDL
+125 EYPDEEWDFDEL
-137 DRHFDDDTHG
+137 DHYFDDDTHS
-147 TDADLTTDNIFET
+147 TDADLTADNIFET
-160 RISCAD
+160 RIGCAD

-175 SDYNGSQQA
+175 SDYDGSQQA

-203 STHLR
+203 SMHLR

-216 TTRTEELDAAA
+216 ATRTEELNAAA
-227 QVVADAQTSIQAI
+227 QVVADAQASIQAI

-245 DRVSGLKADSVIDAL
+245 DRVSGVKADSIIDAL

-290 ELAELDEEASNI
+290 ELAELDEEASDI

-307 RLTTALTDSASYK
+307 HLTTALTDSASYK

>member
-7 PQTPQSGTGTPGQA
+7 PQTPQGGTGAPGQP
-21 TSAPQPAQPAPG
+21 T
-33 HPAPQPQSA
+33 PAPQPQ
-42 PAPTPQPTPQPA
+42 PTQPTPTPQPTPQP
-54 PGQPTS
+54 
-60 QPQPAPAPQIPVIE
+60 QPASAPQAPVIE

-88 GAYVILAIGLALIIA
+88 GVYVILAIGLALIIA
-103 SSLVLANTFGEVLS
+103 LSLVLANTFGEVLS

-125 EYPDEEWDFDDL
+125 EYPDEEWDFDEL
-137 DRHFDDDTHG
+137 DHYFDDDTHS
-147 TDADLTTDNIFET
+147 TDADLTADNIFET
-160 RISCAD
+160 RIGCAD

-175 SDYNGSQQA
+175 SDYDGSQQA

-203 STHLR
+203 SMHLR

-216 TTRTEELDAAA
+216 ATRTEELDAAA

-260 GDAKEDCAERW
+260 EDAKEDCVERW

-290 ELAELDEEASNI
+290 ELAELDEEASDI

>member
-7 PQTPQSGTGTPGQA
+7 PQTPQGGTGAPGQP
-21 TSAPQPAQPAPG
+21 T
-33 HPAPQPQSA
+33 
-42 PAPTPQPTPQPA
+42 PTPQPTPQP
-54 PGQPTS
+54 
-60 QPQPAPAPQIPVIE
+60 QPASAPQAPVIE

-88 GAYVILAIGLALIIA
+88 GVYVILAIGLALIIA
-103 SSLVLANTFGEVLS
+103 LSLVLANTFGEVLS

-125 EYPDEEWDFDDL
+125 EYPDEEWDFDEL
-137 DRHFDDDTHG
+137 DHYFDDDTHS
-147 TDADLTTDNIFET
+147 TDADLTADNIFET
-160 RISCAD
+160 RIGCAD

-175 SDYNGSQQA
+175 SDYDGSQQA

-203 STHLR
+203 SMHLR

-216 TTRTEELDAAA
+216 ATRTEELNAAA
-227 QVVADAQTSIQAI
+227 QVVADAQASIQAI

-245 DRVSGLKADSVIDAL
+245 DRVSGVKADSIIDAL

-290 ELAELDEEASNI
+290 ELAELDEEASDI

-307 RLTTALTDSASYK
+307 HLTTALTDSASYK

>member
-7 PQTPQSGTGTPGQA
+7 PQTPQGGNGAPGQPA
-21 TSAPQPAQPAPG
+21 PAPQSTPAPQPAQ
-33 HPAPQPQSA
+33 
-42 PAPTPQPTPQPA
+42 PAPTPQPTPQP
-54 PGQPTS
+54 
-60 QPQPAPAPQIPVIE
+60 QPAPAPQVPVIE

-88 GAYVILAIGLALIIA
+88 GVYVILAIGLALIVAA
-103 SSLVLANTFGEVLS
+103 SFVLANTFGEVLS

-125 EYPDEEWDFDDL
+125 EYPDEEWDFDEL
-137 DRHFDDDTHG
+137 DHYFDDDTRS
-147 TDADLTTDNIFET
+147 TDADLTADNVFET
-160 RISCAD
+160 RIGCAD

-175 SDYNGSQQA
+175 SDYDGSQQA
-184 VSEFVSALTKADGD
+184 VSEFVSALAKADGD

-203 STHLR
+203 SMHLR

-216 TTRTEELDAAA
+216 ATRAEELDAAA
-227 QVVADAQTSIQAI
+227 QVVADTQATIQAI
-240 ELPGT
+240 EVPGT
-245 DRVSGLKADSVIDAL
+245 DRVSGVKADSIIDAL

-271 SAIAKLVDIL
+271 GAIAKLVDIL

-307 RLTTALTDSASYK
+307 RLTSALTDSASYK